1 MYIQALT
8 YADDI
13 VLVADS
19 EQNLQHIVN
28 TWTDSLKDKKLDINP
43 NKCKIPQVTKKTEEE
58 TGKPEIRIGDTLLEA
73 VDNFK
78 YLGTVFTRNG
88 KIDTEIKN
96 RIAQATRTYYQINKT
111 IINKKEIEPKTK
123 LQIYQSIYLPTLLYG
138 CETWARTTK
147 VDSQVTAAE
156 MKYLRRVANKTRWD
170 RERNSKIREDL
181 KVQEAVTEKIERTQL
196 RWYGHVKR
204 MSQDRIVRR
213 SVEAKEWKTRARGRP
228 RTTWL
233 DNIKEYGRRRE
244 KTLPEIDRLKKTGV
258 EGFHRG
264 GPTSIGIRDM
274 TGL

>member
-1 MYIQALT
+1 MY
-8 YADDI
+8 
-13 VLVADS
+13 V
-19 EQNLQHIVN
+19 
-28 TWTDSLKDKKLDINP
+28 
-43 NKCKIPQVTKKTEEE
+43 
-58 TGKPEIRIGDTLLEA
+58 
-73 VDNFK
+73 
-78 YLGTVFTRNG
+78 
-88 KIDTEIKN
+88 
-96 RIAQATRTYYQINKT
+96 
-111 IINKKEIEPKTK
+111 
-123 LQIYQSIYLPTLLYG
+123 YLPTLLYG

-181 KVQEAVTEKIERTQL
+181 KIQEAVTEKIERTQL

-244 KTLPEIDRLKKTGV
+244 KTLPEIDRLTKDRAQWKAFT
-258 EGFHRG
+258 EATR
-264 GPTSIGIRDM
+264 RQ
-274 TGL
+274 